1 MTDYRSTLVV
11 VPARGGS
18 KRIPNKN
25 IKEIFG
31 QPMIYWPLS
40 ELSKL
45 FTAENLLVS
54 TDSEDIISAVESKG
68 LKVPFKRPKSLSD
81 EYTGIAEVL
90 RHALEWYEKN
100 VRKVRFVIAVYP
112 TAVMLDKNDI
122 RAAMETLKKDER
134 CDYIMSA
141 TNFSFPIQRAV
152 FENENGYAEMFEPKN
167 YPVRSQDLVEA
178 KHDAGQF
185 SLFRAKNIRN
195 SKLLTDSQ
203 VKLHI
208 LDRTKVIDIDTLE
221 DFKIAEEKLRIY
233 KTERI
238 DNSWRFQKKIKSELN
253 NNQKR
258 TKKI

>member
-1 MTDYRSTLVV
+1 MNDFKSTLVV

-54 TDSEDIISAVESKG
+54 TDSEQIISAVETKG

-81 EYTGIAEVL
+81 DHVGTSEVV

-100 VRKVRFVIAVYP
+100 VRKVNFVMTVYP
-112 TAVMLDKNDI
+112 TAVMLDKTDI
-122 RAAMETLKKDER
+122 CAAMELLKKDER
-134 CDYIMSA
+134 CDSVVSA
-141 TNFSFPIQRAV
+141 AKFPFPIQRAF
-152 FENENGYAEMFEPKN
+152 FENNNGYAKMFEPKN
-167 YPVRSQDLVEA
+167 YSVRSQDLIDA

-185 SLFRAKNIRN
+185 YLSRAQSIRN
-195 SKLLTDSQ
+195 NKLLTDSN
-203 VKLHI
+203 VKLY
-208 LDRTKVIDIDTLE
+208 LLNRNKVVDIDTPE
-221 DFKIAEEKLRIY
+221 DFDLAQERLKIY
-233 KTERI
+233 KNQSS
-238 DNSWRFQKKIKSELN
+238 DNSWYFLK
-253 NNQKR
+253 
-258 TKKI
+258 